1 MFRFIELEM
10 IILVVVMMMF
20 DLALA
25 DHCKIMFLTKLAP
38 LADIGWL

>member
-1 MFRFIELEM
+1 M
-10 IILVVVMMMF
+10 IIMVVIMMMF

-25 DHCKIMFLTKLAP
+25 ADRCKIKFLTKLAP